1 MVRLTVSVLRFAAF
15 DAVANQHAQLLP
27 GFGIRRRG
35 FELWAG
41 FGGRK
46 AVFPNMLLHPSLM
59 INLFIQGDIERGGP
73 IPIYPDSWLRKLA
86 PGAAKDSKGDSSLMH
101 LDHKVRKDNQF
112 REDSASHCHLR
123 NRRALGRAGGW
134 WGDAVELP
142 VQPITRKAGQ
152 NFGIA
157 AKEDFD
163 AFNCRDTKIRGF
175 PGYQICPGNAPKVG
189 YLSC

>member
-1 MVRLTVSVLRFAAF
+1 MGPLKRGARRLSPRGTLKA
-15 DAVANQHAQLLP
+15 
-27 GFGIRRRG
+27 IR
-35 FELWAG
+35 AG
-41 FGGRK
+41 
-46 AVFPNMLLHPSLM
+46 
-59 INLFIQGDIERGGP
+59 
-73 IPIYPDSWLRKLA
+73 KL
-86 PGAAKDSKGDSSLMH
+86 S
-101 LDHKVRKDNQF
+101 VRKKLSNAF
-112 REDSASHCHLR
+112 VRRLR
-123 NRRALGRAGGW
+123 NRCALGRAGGW